1 MVVQM
6 AKTEQAPQSFA
17 FKKIAATGNVLVL
30 NSLSYVMAEYDGS
43 TGLTS
48 WKRMVSA
55 PQREDVQQWL
65 LKNYPIPA
73 PVAPVTVT
81 TGRKQKRAA

>member
-17 FKKIAATGNVLVL
+17 FKKIGATGNVLVL

-43 TGLTS
+43 TGVTS

-55 PQREDVQQWL
+55 AQREDVQQWL
-65 LKNYPIPA
+65 LKNYPVPA
-73 PVAPVTVT
+73 PVAPVT